1 MAETYNN
8 LIGGEWVPGADPIAN
23 INPSDVTD
31 TIGLYAQATAAQLDH
46 AVAVA
51 KNAQREWQK
60 TGLEQRQQVLDAVGR
75 ELMDRSEELGRLL
88 SREEGKPLAEGK
100 GEVFRAGQF
109 FCYYAAEVLRQIGE
123 TADSVRPGIEIDIR
137 REPMGVVAVISPWNF
152 PIATAS
158 WKIAPALAYGNA
170 VIWKPA
176 NQTPASAWALA
187 EILTRVGLPV
197 GTFQLLMGPGAAI
210 GNALVG
216 HRDVDAVTFTGSY
229 AVGRQVAAAVAGN
242 LGKYQLELGS
252 KNALLVMDDA
262 DLDLAVA
269 AAVSGGYSGTG
280 QKCTAS
286 SRLLVHS
293 AVHDAFVDRLADAL
307 KSMKVGPALAPQ
319 TQMGPVV
326 SDTQLAANLRW
337 MGQIKQSG
345 ARIVYGGERITL
357 EQDGFYMTPALI
369 SESTN
374 DMPFNREEMFGPIAA
389 VQRIESYEEGLAV
402 ANDTD
407 YGLVAGI
414 FTASLARATHFRR
427 HIQTGCVTVNL
438 PTAGTDYHVP
448 FGGRKNSSSGPR
460 EQGRAAAEFYT
471 QVKTAY
477 IRAGEP
483 E

>member
-1 MAETYNN
+1 MDVCKN
-8 LIGGEWVPGADPIAN
+8 LIGGEWVAGSDPVEN
-23 INPSDVTD
+23 INPSDLTD
-31 TIGLYAQATAAQLDH
+31 RIGLYAQATQAQLDY
-46 AVAVA
+46 AVEVA
-51 KNAQREWQK
+51 GAAQMVWQK
-60 TGLEQRQQVLDAVGR
+60 TGLEERQRVLDAIGR

-100 GEVFRAGQF
+100 GEVYRAGQF
-109 FCYYAAEVLRQIGE
+109 FCYYAGEVLRQIGE
-123 TADSVRPGIEIDIR
+123 TADSVRPGIEIDVR

-187 EILTRVGLPV
+187 EIMTRVGLPN
-197 GTFQLLMGPGAAI
+197 GTFQLLMGPGSSL
-210 GNALVG
+210 GNGLAG
-216 HRDVDAVTFTGSY
+216 HKSVDAVTFTGSY
-229 AVGRQVAAAVAGN
+229 SVGRQVAMAASEN

-269 AAVSGGYSGTG
+269 AAVGGGYSGTG

-286 SRLLVHS
+286 SRLLVHT
-293 AVHDAFVDRLADAL
+293 ALHDAFVDRLAAAL
-307 KSMKVGPALAPQ
+307 TALTVGPALDPA

-326 SDTQLAANLRW
+326 SEAQLASNLRW
-337 MGQIKQSG
+337 MDQIKQSG
-345 ARIVYGGERITL
+345 ARIVCGGERLTL
-357 EQDGFYMTPALI
+357 PQDGYYMAPALI

-374 DMPFNREEMFGPIAA
+374 DMAFNREELFGPIAA
-389 VQRIESYEEGLAV
+389 VQEITSYEEGLNI

>member
-1 MAETYNN
+1 
-8 LIGGEWVPGADPIAN
+8 
-23 INPSDVTD
+23 
-31 TIGLYAQATAAQLDH
+31 
-46 AVAVA
+46 
-51 KNAQREWQK
+51 
-60 TGLEQRQQVLDAVGR
+60 
-75 ELMDRSEELGRLL
+75 
-88 SREEGKPLAEGK
+88 
-100 GEVFRAGQF
+100 
-109 FCYYAAEVLRQIGE
+109 
-123 TADSVRPGIEIDIR
+123 
-137 REPMGVVAVISPWNF
+137 
-152 PIATAS
+152 
-158 WKIAPALAYGNA
+158 
-170 VIWKPA
+170 
-176 NQTPASAWALA
+176 
-187 EILTRVGLPV
+187 
-197 GTFQLLMGPGAAI
+197 
-210 GNALVG
+210 
-216 HRDVDAVTFTGSY
+216 
-229 AVGRQVAAAVAGN
+229 
-242 LGKYQLELGS
+242 
-252 KNALLVMDDA
+252 
-262 DLDLAVA
+262 
-269 AAVSGGYSGTG
+269 
-280 QKCTAS
+280 
-286 SRLLVHS
+286 
-293 AVHDAFVDRLADAL
+293 
-307 KSMKVGPALAPQ
+307 MKVGPALAPQ

>member
-1 MAETYNN
+1 MAEIYNN

-210 GNALVG
+210 GNALAG

-229 AVGRQVAAAVAGN
+229 TVGRQVAAAVAGN

-262 DLDLAVA
+262 DLNLAVA

>member
-51 KNAQREWQK
+51 KDAQREWQK

-187 EILTRVGLPV
+187 EILTRVGLPM

-210 GNALVG
+210 GNALAG

-262 DLDLAVA
+262 DLDLAVN

-337 MGQIKQSG
+337 MDQIKQSG

-374 DMPFNREEMFGPIAA
+374 DMLFNREEMFGPIAA

>member
-51 KNAQREWQK
+51 KDAQREWQK

-187 EILTRVGLPV
+187 EILTRVGLPM

-210 GNALVG
+210 GNALAG

-229 AVGRQVAAAVAGN
+229 TVGRQVAAAVAGN

-262 DLDLAVA
+262 DLDLAVN

-345 ARIVYGGERITL
+345 ARIVYGGERISL

>member
-1 MAETYNN
+1 MAEIYNN

-51 KNAQREWQK
+51 KDAQREWQK
-60 TGLEQRQQVLDAVGR
+60 TGLEQRQQVLDVVGR

-210 GNALVG
+210 GNALAG

-229 AVGRQVAAAVAGN
+229 TVGRQVAAAVAGN

-262 DLDLAVA
+262 DLNLAVA

-307 KSMKVGPALAPQ
+307 KFIKVGPALAPQ

-477 IRAGEP
+477 I
-483 E
+483 

>member
-51 KNAQREWQK
+51 KDAQREWQK

-187 EILTRVGLPV
+187 EILTRVGLPM

>member
-51 KNAQREWQK
+51 KDAQREWQK

-210 GNALVG
+210 GNALAG

-229 AVGRQVAAAVAGN
+229 TVGRQVAAAVAGN

-307 KSMKVGPALAPQ
+307 KSIKVGSALAPQ

-337 MGQIKQSG
+337 MDQIKQSG

>member
-51 KNAQREWQK
+51 KDAQREWQK

-158 WKIAPALAYGNA
+158 WKIAPALAYGNV

-187 EILTRVGLPV
+187 EILTRVGLPM